1 MGKLIK
7 YELKGNYKLFGGVF
21 GIVILL
27 NILLFTR
34 INKWS
39 DPAII
44 ALFSVVAVALFVTAL
59 VFVVNSFRNELYED
73 RGYLT
78 FTLPVS
84 GKKILASKL
93 ITGAIWFAI
102 AGIITLLSIKIL
114 LGSMF
119 DVNVMQKIN
128 LYINTKSMFLI
139 GTLFSIVN
147 LIMLLLLIYFSIT
160 LTRVALKRKR
170 MSKFLGFITFIL
182 LNFCIY
188 YIEYKLMNLFPQTI
202 GFKLDFLK
210 NAQDKVGA
218 LSIDNQ
224 SMISING
231 SNLNINIASTIYNI
245 IVYVGLFLST
255 GYLMENKTD
264 L

>member
-39 DPAII
+39 NPAII

-78 FTLPVS
+78 FTLPIG

-102 AGIITLLSIKIL
+102 AGIITLVSIKIL
-114 LGSMF
+114 LSSMF
-119 DVNVMQKIN
+119 DINVMQQLN
-128 LYINTKSMFLI
+128 AYINTKSMFII

-182 LNFCIY
+182 LNMGIY
-188 YIEYKLMNLFPQTI
+188 FIEYRLMKVFPQTI
-202 GFKLDFLK
+202 SFQLDFLQ
-210 NAQDKVGA
+210 NAQAKIGS
-218 LSIDNQ
+218 LSLDGQ
-224 SMISING
+224 SMISIND
-231 SNLNINIASTIYNI
+231 SLLNINIASAIYNI
-245 IVYVGLFLST
+245 IVYIGLFIST
-255 GYLMENKTD
+255 GYLMDNKID
-264 L
+264 I